1 MITNRLKVYLSVV
14 IGQQQSG
21 YIPGRFISLNIRK
34 LIEIIAFLEREDQ
47 AAVLIAVDFKKCFDS
62 IEHEAMYSALREF
75 NLGEYLIS
83 WVKMVYNNF

>member
-14 IGQQQSG
+14 IGLQQSG

-34 LIEIIAFLEREDQ
+34 LIDIIAFLEREDH